1 MAVQEVALR
10 KRQQISKANRTMF
23 LWVAGASALVG
34 IGIVVAV
41 LLTQRLFFNEK
52 VLGVKAHTLSTLEQN
67 IKNVDVLKRNIQVMN
82 TNQAL
87 MDSMVPG
94 EDQPIRVVLDAL
106 PSEANSSAFG
116 SSLQQ
121 YFLNDPLLQVD
132 SFNVDA
138 VAGVESQDPS
148 ASAAQTA
155 ATTATPAATTTPTI
169 TFSFSVSTDATNISA
184 LKTLLQKLEHS
195 IRTINVTSLD
205 VEMQASRVVLTV
217 NGEAYYQPSVT
228 VQLKDQVVK
237 P

>member
-1 MAVQEVALR
+1 MAAQEVALR

-52 VLGVKAHTLSTLEQN
+52 VLAVKGTTLSTLEQN
-67 IKNVDVLKRNIQVMN
+67 IKNVDTLKRNIQVMN

-87 MDSMVPG
+87 IDSMVAG

-106 PSEANSSAFG
+106 PSDANSSAFG

-121 YFLNDPLLQVD
+121 YFLNDPLLKVD

-138 VAGVESQDPS
+138 VAGIESKD
-148 ASAAQTA
+148 
-155 ATTATPAATTTPTI
+155 ATTATTDAASDVTTPANAATPTI
-169 TFSFSVSTDATNISA
+169 AFSFSVSTDATNISA
-184 LKTLLQKLEHS
+184 LKTLLQKLERS

-205 VEMQASRVVLTV
+205 VEMQSSRVVLTV
-217 NGEAYYQPSVT
+217 NGEAYYQPAVT